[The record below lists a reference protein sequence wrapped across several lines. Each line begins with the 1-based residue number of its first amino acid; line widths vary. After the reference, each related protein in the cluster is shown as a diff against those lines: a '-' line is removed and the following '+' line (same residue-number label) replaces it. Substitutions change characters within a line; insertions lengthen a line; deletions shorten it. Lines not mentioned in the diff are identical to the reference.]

1 MKVISKIVLI
11 SLLSKEIHGQ
21 DEEEEDAVVEKTQV
35 QPGVI
40 CS

>member
-21 DEEEEDAVVEKTQV
+21 DEEEDAVVEKT
-35 QPGVI
+35 
-40 CS
+40 